1 MLKQEDKE
9 QIHKYD
15 SGVGDGRSVTLSIQS
30 LSKHTG
36 LPKYRTENTRP
47 EVRGADREGT
57 SRYPGAGKTG
67 GRVGNL
73 PITRTTSQAPTG
85 QVRFPG
91 VQVSRPG
98 SSPGCAG
105 PLMPGVGMG
114 SLHRS
119 SCLSPCLLWD
129 QQDSVHCPP

>member
-1 MLKQEDKE
+1 MPLTNMV
-9 QIHKYD
+9 
-15 SGVGDGRSVTLSIQS
+15 GVQS

-36 LPKYRTENTRP
+36 HPKYRTQNARP

-57 SRYPGAGKTG
+57 SRQPGTGKTG
-67 GRVGNL
+67 LVGNV
-73 PITRTTSQAPTG
+73 PIISTTS

-105 PLMPGVGMG
+105 PLMFRSGFSFCGEQGLLFLAVHMLLIVEA
-114 SLHRS
+114 SLVAEHR
-119 SCLSPCLLWD
+119 L
-129 QQDSVHCPP
+129 

>member
-1 MLKQEDKE
+1 MPLTNMV
-9 QIHKYD
+9 
-15 SGVGDGRSVTLSIQS
+15 GVQS

-36 LPKYRTENTRP
+36 HPKYRTQNARP

-57 SRYPGAGKTG
+57 SRQPGTGKTG
-67 GRVGNL
+67 LVGNL
-73 PITRTTSQAPTG
+73 PIISTTS

-105 PLMPGVGMG
+105 PLMPEVGGG
-114 SLHRS
+114 SLHGS
-119 SCLSPCLLWD
+119 CCLSSCLLWD
-129 QQDSVHCPP
+129 QQNSVHRPP

>member
-1 MLKQEDKE
+1 MPLTNM
-9 QIHKYD
+9 
-15 SGVGDGRSVTLSIQS
+15 VGIQS

-57 SRYPGAGKTG
+57 SRHPGAGKTG
-67 GRVGNL
+67 RWVGNL
-73 PITRTTSQAPTG
+73 PITSTTSQAPTG

-105 PLMPGVGMG
+105 PLMPGVGVE

-119 SCLSPCLLWD
+119 CCLSPCLLWD
-129 QQDSVHCPP
+129 QQDSVHCLP